1 MTLKRFS
8 LLLLLSLLMSVACLV
23 MAIYYFFYLPG
34 INAEVA
40 DQQQQEYVLLKAAF
54 STSAKNLT
62 TLNYDYAV
70 WDSLVDFVVQPSDEF
85 IENNLLPNAFEA
97 ANVDAVFI
105 HKADQQL
112 VWQYLDSSIIETAS
126 ALSEFVGKK
135 TTTNADT
142 LLPSLAEISAQIP
155 STRHGYYVIAAQLFY
170 ITNTTILP
178 SEGTGEIV
186 GSITM
191 ARLVDSKMIDE
202 ITSNSMV
209 TFSIDNI
216 NNAST
221 YPLPIHDFF
230 SQNQLKEVNASHS
243 WLIHNKFDEQAVV
256 ITVHHR
262 KTSRPQLDAVSVML
276 LLFIITII
284 VTFSMMILSRFL
296 ISPLIHFNNNI
307 NNSSNDNLMAK
318 IPSQHF
324 IDEIDNVSN
333 SFNQLLI
340 RFAEQQNYLETLT
353 VQDALTQ
360 ITNRRGL
367 EAFADSVITTWHQQE
382 SGFSVM
388 MIDIDQFKLYNDRHD
403 HLLGDKALVDVAGC
417 LMETMACYDALVARY
432 GGEEFCVI
440 VKDDH
445 MQSIND
451 VAERLR
457 MAVENLHI
465 KHDVDGTLWL
475 TISIGGVVVPK
486 LFEHAERYLF
496 HDVLKQADKQ
506 LYIAKKTGR
515 NKVVLSLFQ

>member
-8 LLLLLSLLMSVACLV
+8 LLLLSSLLISVACLV

-34 INAEVA
+34 INAEVV

-54 STSAKNLT
+54 SATAKNLT
-62 TLNYDYAV
+62 TLSFDYAV
-70 WDSLVDFVVQPSDEF
+70 WDSLVEFVVQPSDEF
-85 IENNLLPNAFEA
+85 IENNLLPNAFEV

-112 VWQYLDSSIIETAS
+112 VWQYLDSSITESASVLRGFVEGET
-126 ALSEFVGKK
+126 K
-135 TTTNADT
+135 TNTDT
-142 LLPSLAEISAQIP
+142 LLPSIAEISAQIA
-155 STRHGYYVIAAQLFY
+155 STRHGYYVIAGQLFY
-170 ITNTTILP
+170 VTNTTILP
-178 SEGTGEIV
+178 SEGKGEIA

-191 ARLVDSKMIDE
+191 ARLVDKEMIDE
-202 ITSNSMV
+202 ITGYSMVKFAIGDKSNS
-209 TFSIDNI
+209 TAD
-216 NNAST
+216 
-221 YPLPIHDFF
+221 PLPSNDFF
-230 SQNQLKEVNASHS
+230 SQDQLKVVNASHS
-243 WLIHNKFDEQAVV
+243 WVIRNKFDDQAVV

-262 KTSRPQLDAVSVML
+262 KTSSPKLDAVSVVL
-276 LLFIITII
+276 LLLIITMI
-284 VTFSMMILSRFL
+284 VTFSMMMLSRFL

-307 NNSSNDNLMAK
+307 NDSSNDNLMTK
-318 IPSQHF
+318 VPSQHF

-353 VQDALTQ
+353 VQDALTE

-367 EAFADSVITTWHQQE
+367 EAFADNAITAWHQQE

-388 MIDIDQFKLYNDRHD
+388 MIDIDHFKLYNDRHD
-403 HLLGDKALVDVAGC
+403 HLAGDKALVDVACC
-417 LMETMACYDALVARY
+417 LMETMACYNALVARY

-440 VKDDH
+440 VQDDK
-445 MQSIND
+445 MESITH

-457 MAVENLHI
+457 NAVESLHI

-475 TISIGGVVVPK
+475 TVSIGGVVVPK
-486 LFEHAERYLF
+486 LFEHAEQYLF

-515 NKVVLSLFQ
+515 NKVVLNVFK